1 MISIRGIYDNIN
13 ESTISTNIND
23 YTLYFSSDLNRY
35 RFESRYDEYFK
46 RVNARLN
53 RIMKMEYE
61 PLIIISLY
69 KYIEKRGFRV
79 YYKDRRLY
87 EDSIRIEV

>member
-1 MISIRGIYDNIN
+1 MISIRGIYNNIE
-13 ESTISTNIND
+13 ESNICSIVND
-23 YTLYFSSDLNRY
+23 YTLYFSSELNQF
-35 RFESRYDEYFK
+35 RFESKYDEYFK

-53 RIMKMEYE
+53 RVYKMDYI

-69 KYIEKRGFRV
+69 KYVEKRGFRV

-87 EDSIRIEV
+87 DGAIRIEV

>member
-61 PLIIISLY
+61 ALIIISLY